1 MGPAAGRDPQSSGAD
16 APRRSRGR
24 RGQVRSP
31 CGALNARGGVERA
44 ERGGSADS
52 GLLGAAP
59 DAAGTAGSRAA
70 PGCRASRGGRAR
82 RGHWAGTKAR
92 SRETRRCEVAGAAPR
107 EGTPDY
113 KSRTAGSG
121 RGKRAP
127 CRRGS
132 MSWSAERAPPES
144 SQLAAAKQ
152 SEEHW
157 DPRRRLTRAGLCVR
171 GGRQDPLCAQL
182 RDPTGASV
190 PAAES
195 QRAERAV
202 RAL

>member
-1 MGPAAGRDPQSSGAD
+1 M
-16 APRRSRGR
+16 
-24 RGQVRSP
+24 RSP
-31 CGALNARGGVERA
+31 CAALSARGGVERA
-44 ERGGSADS
+44 GRGGSADS
-52 GLLGAAP
+52 GLRGAAP

-92 SRETRRCEVAGAAPR
+92 SGETSRCEVAVLLPERGRLTIDPGQRAAARASERLVGAV
-107 EGTPDY
+107 
-113 KSRTAGSG
+113 
-121 RGKRAP
+121 P
-127 CRRGS
+127 CPGAQR
-132 MSWSAERAPPES
+132 ERAPPES

-152 SEEHW
+152 SGEHW

-171 GGRQDPLCAQL
+171 GGRQDPLSAQL

-195 QRAERAV
+195 QRAQRAV